1 MLRSIAATTK
11 TIALQWNEVEGTAT
25 EIYSLAWTSMYGGGS
40 LSNISG
46 TSTVIDNLPSNTMY
60 SFQIRAVNAG
70 GEGAET

>member
-1 MLRSIAATTK
+1 
-11 TIALQWNEVEGTAT
+11 
-25 EIYSLAWTSMYGGGS
+25 MYGGGS